1 MKTRILLVDDDPV
14 YTMIMRKS
22 LQMQNIS
29 AHCESFDN
37 GLSAV
42 EYFRER
48 YNEDELN
55 LIFLDIN
62 MPILD
67 GWGFLDRI
75 ENFASP
81 ENVGVI
87 VVSSSVNEKD
97 VQRSK
102 SSRLV
107 IDFLIKPVLRE
118 HLEMLSV
125 KINSRYSTTLFKTR
139 RD

>member
-1 MKTRILLVDDDPV
+1 MRFVKTRILLVDDDPV
-14 YTMIMRKS
+14 YTMIMRKL
-22 LQMQNIS
+22 LQIKSFS
-29 AHCESFDN
+29 AHCESFNN

-42 EYFRER
+42 DYLRER

-55 LIFLDIN
+55 LIFLDIY

-75 ENFASP
+75 ENFAFS

-97 VQRSK
+97 ARRAK
-102 SSRLV
+102 SSPFV
-107 IDFLIKPVLRE
+107 IDFLIKPVLGE
-118 HLEMLSV
+118 HLELLTR
-125 KINSRYSTTLFKTR
+125 KINERYGISL
-139 RD
+139 